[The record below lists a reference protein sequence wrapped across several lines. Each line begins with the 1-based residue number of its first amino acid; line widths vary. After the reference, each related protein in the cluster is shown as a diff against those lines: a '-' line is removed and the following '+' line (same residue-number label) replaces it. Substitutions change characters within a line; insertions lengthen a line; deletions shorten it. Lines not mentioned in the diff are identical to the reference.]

1 MLPASA
7 PGRGART
14 SRRRREVL
22 DAALACFTELGF
34 AATTMADV
42 CGRARAS
49 VGSVYHHFK
58 SKEQLAGALFLEGLR
73 DYQQGL
79 LRELGRIDGGRPGA
93 GRRLVRTMADHYLR
107 WVEAHAHWARYLI
120 EFGHA
125 PFVGEV
131 GADLADL
138 NREFYARLEEA
149 LAPAVERGELRRLPR
164 DLAFALIVGPS
175 REFARRWLRDR
186 TETPI
191 AAARRVLPDA
201 ACRSMLSPKLQED

>member
-1 MLPASA
+1 MKATKP
-7 PGRGART
+7 PGRRSRT

-34 AATTMADV
+34 TATTMADV
-42 CGRARAS
+42 CRRARAS

-73 DYQQGL
+73 DYQHGL
-79 LRELGRIDGGRPGA
+79 LRELARIDAGRPGS
-93 GRRLVRTMADHYLR
+93 GRRVVRTVADHYLR
-107 WVEAHAHWARYLI
+107 WVEARADWARYLL

-125 PFVGEV
+125 PFVGAV
-131 GADLADL
+131 ADDL
-138 NREFYARLEEA
+138 WRLNQEFFARLEGA
-149 LAPAVERGELRRLPR
+149 LEPAVARGELRRLPR
-164 DLAFALIVGPS
+164 DLTFALIVGPA

-186 TETPI
+186 TESSV

-201 ACRSMLSPKLQED
+201 ACRSMLCPEELED

>member
-1 MLPASA
+1 MHPASA

-58 SKEQLAGALFLEGLR
+58 GKEQLAAALFLEGLR

-79 LRELGRIDGGRPGA
+79 LGELQRVDAARPGS
-93 GRRLVRTMADHYLR
+93 GRRLVRAIAGHYLR
-107 WVEAHAHWARYLI
+107 WVE
-120 EFGHA
+120 
-125 PFVGEV
+125 
-131 GADLADL
+131 
-138 NREFYARLEEA
+138 
-149 LAPAVERGELRRLPR
+149 
-164 DLAFALIVGPS
+164 
-175 REFARRWLRDR
+175 
-186 TETPI
+186 
-191 AAARRVLPDA
+191 
-201 ACRSMLSPKLQED
+201 

>member
-1 MLPASA
+1 MKSVDAA
-7 PGRGART
+7 GRRART

-34 AATTMADV
+34 AAATMADV
-42 CGRARAS
+42 CRRARAS

-73 DYQQGL
+73 DYQRGL
-79 LRELGRIDGGRPGA
+79 LRELGKIEPGRPGS

-107 WVEAHAHWARYLI
+107 WVEAHADWARYLL

-125 PFVGEV
+125 PFL
-131 GADLADL
+131 GALNDERQAL
-138 NREFYARLEEA
+138 NRELFARLEQA
-149 LAPAVERGELRRLPR
+149 FAPAVERGEVRRLPR
-164 DLAFALIVGPS
+164 DLAFALIVGPA

-186 TETPI
+186 SETSI
-191 AAARRVLPDA
+191 AAARRVLPAA
-201 ACRSMLSPKLQED
+201 ACRSVLRPDEQED